1 MSDRNGETRA
11 GFASPRLLASYL
23 HLHLAADPH
32 LAEGFVATASAPMRI

>member
-1 MSDRNGETRA
+1 MSGRNGETRA

-32 LAEGFVATASAPMRI
+32 LAERFVATSATPAR